1 MHAQLHAQL
10 HTQLAFKT
18 CACGTAIPSNAPEG
32 LCARCLVGSILE
44 PLPSATV
51 EFGSAATLLEERSFG
66 GYELLAEIARGGMGA
81 VFKAR
86 QRQPDRVVALKI
98 ILAGEL
104 ASPKLLERF
113 HTEAEAAASLEHPNI
128 VPIYEV
134 GEHRGYHFLSMRFVE
149 GCTLGQALGGKT
161 MAGRPAAELLA
172 RVARAVHYAHQRGVL
187 HRDLKPGNIL
197 LDGTGQPHL
206 TDFGL
211 ARMLEKDRGLT
222 LSGAVLGTPGY
233 MSPEQAAGRTKHTT
247 TAADVYGLGA
257 VLFEM
262 LTGRPPFVGDSSL
275 ETVRQILEREPPRP
289 STLNP
294 GVSADLETICLKC
307 LEKVPSRRYE
317 SALALAEDLERWS
330 RREPIRA
337 RPSTPWERGVKWVRR
352 SPARAGLL
360 GTALLSLLVVTVGS
374 LQFIVR
380 LTNAREL
387 SERHRGEAVESA
399 EQNRQR
405 LVRVSVGS
413 GNRWSEEGD
422 YFRSLLWFTDAL
434 RLEQGEPSREALHR
448 FRIEATLREAPR
460 LEQIFFHT
468 RDVHS
473 LQFSADGQRLITG
486 CGDRQART
494 WDVETGTPLSQPM
507 PHRGIVGAVTFS
519 PDGRRAASFGNEGV
533 ARIWDAATGKPLS
546 PLLKHREIRPTSTR
560 YSPALAFN
568 SDGTRLLSTFRST
581 AAYLWDG
588 TNGQRIHEL
597 AHPDTVYDA
606 AFSPDGR
613 RVITTC
619 EDRNARI
626 WDSETGQIRQVLPHA
641 HKLAWAAF
649 SPAEDRA
656 LTVMDRRI
664 VQVWNLATGKPVCLP
679 MAHDGRGRVLFQVS
693 FSPDGRRIATA
704 SWDNTARVWDAES
717 GQQLTRMNHA
727 GGVMAAEFSPEG
739 RTLATA
745 CWDGSMRLW
754 DAESGLP
761 KSSVLPQGAPLL
773 CLTFSRDGRRVAA
786 ASVNGTVRV
795 WDLSANAPMDRR
807 LPQAEAVWVEFSRD
821 QSRLVVAA
829 TGGERGVRVWD
840 ARSGEALTPLLLA
853 GERVNQALFNPD
865 RTRLATRSEDGPVRL
880 LDAESGKEVCP
891 MLEHPKPTR
900 WISFSPDGTRLAT
913 ACSDGAAYIWDTA
926 NGRLVGAALR
936 HQRPVNHV
944 AFHPQG
950 SLLVTASEDGTAR
963 VWNVASGK
971 PATPPLQHSG
981 SVRRAV
987 FSPNGRF
994 IATAFLTREVSGG
1007 YAQIWD
1013 SARGRSLSSPLRH
1026 DGVVADLAFSPDDSR
1041 IATGCTDGTAR
1052 IWDTATGQAL
1062 TPLLRHPT
1070 SVTQVEFSPDGR
1082 LLMGAS
1088 EDGSLLLWDALT
1100 GELAAPRLYHA
1111 SRHDIARFGFSRDGR
1126 WIALASAADTVIM
1139 RELATTGRPVD
1150 ELIRQ
1155 AQVLSAHRI
1164 DPIASMV
1171 PLELPVL
1178 SNAWHRVST
1187 NSK

>member
-1 MHAQLHAQL
+1 MPAQLAC
-10 HTQLAFKT
+10 KT
-18 CACGTAIPSNAPEG
+18 CGTALSSNALEG

-44 PLPSATV
+44 PPPPV
-51 EFGSAATLLEERSFG
+51 KIEFGSTATLLEERSFG

-86 QRQPDRVVALKI
+86 QRQPDRVVALKV

-113 HTEAEAAASLEHPNI
+113 HAEAEAAASLEHPNI

-134 GEHRGYHFLSMRFVE
+134 GEHRGYHFLAMRFVE
-149 GCTLGQALGGKT
+149 GRTLGQALAGDSI
-161 MAGRPAAELLA
+161 AGRPAAELLA
-172 RVARAVHYAHQRGVL
+172 LVARAVHYAHQRGVL

-197 LDGTGQPHL
+197 LDANGQPHL

-233 MSPEQAAGRTKHTT
+233 MSPEQAAGKTKHAT

-262 LTGRPPFVGDSSL
+262 LTGRPPFTGDSSL
-275 ETVRQILEREPPRP
+275 ETVRQILEHEPPRP
-289 STLNP
+289 RALNP
-294 GVSADLETICLKC
+294 AVSADLETICLKC
-307 LEKVPSRRYE
+307 LEKEPSRRYD

-337 RPSTPWERGVKWVRR
+337 RPSTAWERGVKWVRR

-360 GTALLSLLVVTVGS
+360 GTALVSLLVVTVGS
-374 LQFIVR
+374 LLFNIR
-380 LTNAREL
+380 LTKAREVA
-387 SERHRGEAVESA
+387 EQNRGKAEASA
-399 EQNRQR
+399 EQHRQR
-405 LVRVSVGS
+405 LVRVSVGT
-413 GNRWSEEGD
+413 GNRWIVEGD
-422 YFRSLLWFTDAL
+422 YFRGLHWFTEAL
-434 RLEQGEPSREALHR
+434 RLEQGEPGREALHR
-448 FRIEATLREAPR
+448 FRIEETLRDAPR
-460 LEQIFFHT
+460 LEQILFHN
-468 RDVHS
+468 RDVYS

-486 CGDRQART
+486 CGDRQARI
-494 WDVETGTPLSQPM
+494 WDVATGAPLTPPM
-507 PHRGIVGAVTFS
+507 PHGGIVGAVAFS

-533 ARIWDAATGKPLS
+533 ARIWDAATGQPLS
-546 PLLKHREIRPTSTR
+546 PPLKHREIRSISTR
-560 YSPALAFN
+560 YSPALAF
-568 SDGTRLLSTFRST
+568 SPDGTRLLSTFRST
-581 AAYLWDG
+581 AAYLW
-588 TNGQRIHEL
+588 NGANGERIHEL

-619 EDRNARI
+619 EDRKARV
-626 WDSETGQIRQVLPHA
+626 WDTETGRVRLVLPHA
-641 HKLAWAAF
+641 YKLAWAAF
-649 SPAEDRA
+649 SPIEDRA
-656 LTVMDRRI
+656 LTVVDRRV
-664 VQVWNLATGKPVCLP
+664 VQVWNLVTGKPIGQP

-693 FSPDGRRIATA
+693 FSPDGRCIATA

-717 GQQLTRMNHA
+717 GQQLTRMNHP

-754 DAESGLP
+754 DAETGLP

-773 CLTFSRDGRRVAA
+773 RLAFSRDGRCLAA

-795 WDLSANAPMDRR
+795 WDLAAKAPMDRR
-807 LPQAEAVWVEFSRD
+807 LPQAEAVWVEFSPD
-821 QSRLVVAA
+821 QRRLAVAA

-853 GERVNQALFNPD
+853 GERVNQAMFTPD
-865 RTRLATRSEDGPVRL
+865 GTRLATRSEDGPVRL
-880 LDAESGKEVCP
+880 LDAQSGRECFP
-891 MLEHPKPTR
+891 GLQHRKPVR
-900 WISFSPDGTRLAT
+900 WIACSPDGTRLAT
-913 ACSDGAAYIWDTA
+913 ACGDGAAYVWDTA
-926 NGRLVGAALR
+926 NGRVVGQPLR
-936 HQRPVNHV
+936 HQRQVNHV
-944 AFHPQG
+944 EFNPEG
-950 SLLVTASEDGTAR
+950 TLLVTASEDWTAR
-963 VWNVASGK
+963 VWKSATGE
-971 PATPPLQHSG
+971 PAAPPLQHSG
-981 SVRRAV
+981 AVRRAV
-987 FSPNGRF
+987 FSPHGRF
-994 IATAFLTREVSGG
+994 IATACLTREVSGG

-1013 SARGRSLSSPLRH
+1013 STSGRSLSLPLWH
-1026 DGVVADLAFSPDDSR
+1026 DAVVSDLAFSPDDSR
-1041 IATGCTDGTAR
+1041 VATGCADGTAR

-1070 SVTQVEFSPDGR
+1070 SMAHVEFSPDGR
-1082 LLMGAS
+1082 LLAGAS

-1100 GELAAPRLYHA
+1100 GELAAPRLYQA
-1111 SRHDIARFGFSRDGR
+1111 SRHDVARFRFSRDGR
-1126 WIALASAADTVIM
+1126 WLALASAADTVVV
-1139 RELATTGRPVD
+1139 RELATTDRSVD

-1164 DPIASMV
+1164 DPVAGMV

-1178 SNAWHRVST
+1178 SNAWHRLSSS
-1187 NSK
+1187 SK